1 MYPILC
7 GIAVHMRWFGIDL
20 YSSPSLTG
28 FGPVFR
34 RVTALAGN
42 WEEAIAEIDCRVDSE
57 LSHRWASSAYSAV
70 NQSLTPSTVLTMSSI
85 P

>member
-1 MYPILC
+1 MHFVLFGVVIHLS
-7 GIAVHMRWFGIDL
+7 WFCIDL

-42 WEEAIAEIDCRVDSE
+42 WEEVIAEIECRVDPE
-57 LSHRWASSAYSAV
+57 LLHRWVSSV
-70 NQSLTPSTVLTMSSI
+70 CNVGDQDLTPGAVLIMSSI